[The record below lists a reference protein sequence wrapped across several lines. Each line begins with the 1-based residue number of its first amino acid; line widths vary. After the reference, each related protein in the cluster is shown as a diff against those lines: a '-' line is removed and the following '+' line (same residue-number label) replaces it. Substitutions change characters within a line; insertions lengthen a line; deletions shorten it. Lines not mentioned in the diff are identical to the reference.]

1 MAVCFRVVMFRIFA
15 GSARSCAAALT
26 LYCLLQ
32 RVLLHRPAWE
42 LVARRKSRMQKWRP
56 GACGLV
62 LRPRCVTRKL
72 CMYYICIYDPMG
84 GLCRGGGGGGGGV
97 VSAARPR
104 AAAVKS
110 AISDSFAALT
120 AIAGAQSEV
129 SSAMLIE
136 LVRVRTLLVDIA
148 RQLAPPIGS
157 R

>member
-1 MAVCFRVVMFRIFA
+1 
-15 GSARSCAAALT
+15 
-26 LYCLLQ
+26 
-32 RVLLHRPAWE
+32 
-42 LVARRKSRMQKWRP
+42 
-56 GACGLV
+56 
-62 LRPRCVTRKL
+62 
-72 CMYYICIYDPMG
+72 MG

-97 VSAARPR
+97 VSAARPL

-120 AIAGAQSEV
+120 VIAGAQSEV